1 MKKRQIF
8 LALLAL
14 LTALILVL
22 PVFAE
27 GAAADRTDERP
38 PDPEPCTDSTCQAS
52 PADTTEHASPCE
64 TEHSH
69 THTLSPAT
77 LEHEALKAERAYRK
91 SISRLTE
98 TCEHPKT
105 SSYADAD
112 TGKTGYLC
120 FVCNSTWE
128 DATVS
133 AEAAGIK
140 TSAAIRGS
148 CAHNYGEWRRYSA
161 KEHSRICSICSNRD
175 RAPHYRMAATCES
188 DEYCR
193 DCNTHEDNWE
203 DAYLHDLMAY
213 EYDWAASEASGI
225 DCHDYLCKREVP
237 SMWVCGHIQIDNSPC
252 AINPQFYIE
261 AAIDGVHEKFQECIS
276 CGNLT
281 NFIYVDCTLTVY
293 GDCYECEN
301 LNPYG

>member
-38 PDPEPCTDSTCQAS
+38 PDPEPCTDSTCQTS

-77 LEHEALKAERAYRK
+77 LEYEALKAERAYRK
-91 SISRLTE
+91 AISRLTE

-128 DATVS
+128 DSTVS

-140 TSAAIRGS
+140 TSATIRGACS
-148 CAHNYGEWRRYSA
+148 HTFGIWTRYSSTL
-161 KEHSRICSICSNRD
+161 HSRICSGCALRET
-175 RAPHYRMAATCES
+175 APHYRMSATCTS

-203 DAYLHDLMAY
+203 DAWEHDMVY

-225 DCHDYLCKREVP
+225 DCHDYLCKREIP
-237 SMWVCGHIQIDNSPC
+237 SMWVCGHIQANDDPCVYSPWL
-252 AINPQFYIE
+252 YIE
-261 AAIDGVHEKFQECIS
+261 PAIDGKHEAFRECIE
-276 CGNLT
+276 CWNLLD
-281 NFIYVDCTLTVY
+281 FVDYDCTITY
-293 GDCYECEN
+293 GECYCCDN